1 MIWLDLQD
9 LHHMHHFTCLK
20 VEKETFQ
27 KTVTKT
33 ATTKTSGTQPIYYL
47 CQVTISCFIGQQLDH
62 KYHYSEEKFSISSMD
77 RKWNATNNKN
87 LSFSERI
94 ML

>member
-1 MIWLDLQD
+1 
-9 LHHMHHFTCLK
+9 MHHFTCLK

-47 CQVTISCFIGQQLDH
+47 CQATISCFIGQQLDH
-62 KYHYSEEKFSISSMD
+62 KYLIVKKSSVFLPWIESEMPLTTKI
-77 RKWNATNNKN
+77 
-87 LSFSERI
+87 
-94 ML
+94 